1 MPRVKK
7 GFKARRR
14 RNRILNQAE
23 GFFGGRK
30 NRHRQAVECVRHAW
44 EYGYI
49 SRKLKK
55 RDFRR
60 LWITRINAAARTVG
74 TSYSRLISGLKKASV
89 TLDRKVLS
97 EMAIHDPSAF
107 AAVARVAGVAKS
119 S

>member
-1 MPRVKK
+1 MPRVKR

-30 NRHRQAVECVRHAW
+30 NRFGQAVEVVRHAW

-60 LWITRINAAARTVG
+60 LWIARINAGARQNG
-74 TSYSRLISGLKKASV
+74 TTYSRLMHSLKKSNIA
-89 TLDRKVLS
+89 LDRKILADIAVR
-97 EMAIHDPSAF
+97 DPASF
-107 AAVARVAGVAKS
+107 GAVAKLATAK
-119 S
+119 